1 MNVNM
6 IDDIDDFNEVKIST
20 KFCAF
25 VKHSSTGDYLHFST
39 KNSSIQGEFP
49 GQKVEISESLSEK
62 VQSIIENYPKYCN
75 ISELGIKKGD
85 DEYRKLYELG
95 S

>member
-49 GQKVEISESLSEK
+49 G
-62 VQSIIENYPKYCN
+62 
-75 ISELGIKKGD
+75 
-85 DEYRKLYELG
+85 
-95 S
+95 

>member
-62 VQSIIENYPKYCN
+62 VQ
-75 ISELGIKKGD
+75 
-85 DEYRKLYELG
+85 
-95 S
+95 